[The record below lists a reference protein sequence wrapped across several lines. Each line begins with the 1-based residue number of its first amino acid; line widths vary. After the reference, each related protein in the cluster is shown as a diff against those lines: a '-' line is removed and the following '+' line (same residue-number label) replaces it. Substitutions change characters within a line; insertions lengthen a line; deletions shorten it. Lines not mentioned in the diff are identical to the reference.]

1 MKAGQ
6 FQPIKDR
13 LSKRMSDW
21 NEKYMS
27 SGAKDVLIKSVAQ
40 ALPTYTMGIF
50 KMTDKFCEEV
60 SQMIRNFWW
69 GHEKGEKKVHWIA
82 WEKITSL
89 KIHGGLG
96 FRDMKC
102 FNQALL
108 AKQAWRL
115 ITTPESLCARVLKAK
130 YFPSGSLLDIAFPTV
145 SFPTWK
151 GVQYGLDLIKQGII
165 WRRWVAQGER
175 VNVLWKNARN
185 RLIYVNELMEP
196 GLKSWNENLVRHVMN
211 KDDAEEVLK
220 IRLSECQ
227 PDDFPASH
235 LEKSG
240 LFTVKSAYR
249 LAWNLSNH
257 GRSDASSSDAPS
269 GERKIWFVLWKTKV
283 PAKIKIF
290 AWKLARYLSNMW
302 I

>member
-1 MKAGQ
+1 
-6 FQPIKDR
+6 
-13 LSKRMSDW
+13 
-21 NEKYMS
+21 
-27 SGAKDVLIKSVAQ
+27 
-40 ALPTYTMGIF
+40 
-50 KMTDKFCEEV
+50 
-60 SQMIRNFWW
+60 MIRNFWW